1 MDLSRIF
8 TAEVNGKQ
16 VHFKATYNP
25 QTHFF
30 NVIEDDSHSYTLAF
44 DPNTKVWTAT
54 GGFHGTSVLRGSR
67 LDHRVD
73 RPDVEGRTNDC
84 RS

>member
-1 MDLSRIF
+1 
-8 TAEVNGKQ
+8 

-54 GGFHGTSVLRGSR
+54 GGQEPAIP
-67 LDHRVD
+67 VD
-73 RPDVEGRTNDC
+73 QLALLVQKSFGVFV
-84 RS
+84 